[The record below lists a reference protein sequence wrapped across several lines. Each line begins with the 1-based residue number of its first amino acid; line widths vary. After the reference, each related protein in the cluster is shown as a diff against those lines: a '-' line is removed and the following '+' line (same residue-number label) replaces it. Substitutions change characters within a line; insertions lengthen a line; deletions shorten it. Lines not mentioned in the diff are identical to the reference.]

1 MKRIVNWAI
10 TNSPGMNVLVSALM
24 LVGAVALYR
33 MRREVFPTFELEI
46 VTISVPYPGAT
57 PQDCEEAICQKIEE
71 AIRSLDGI
79 KKVTSIAQ
87 EGNGVVLAELRSDV
101 RNVQKVMAEIDQLR
115 QQMRQSIIDMPD
127 EARANADAMRRVVS
141 DQITALSA
149 LADVVRRHGDRIDLS
164 GPGIRPVDGA
174 N

>member
-79 KKVTSIAQ
+79 KNCTRTNIPRT
-87 EGNGVVLAELRSDV
+87 NGVVD
-101 RNVQKVMAEIDQLR
+101 
-115 QQMRQSIIDMPD
+115 
-127 EARANADAMRRVVS
+127 RVVAS
-141 DQITALSA
+141 VSVEPKNRDGSSTITRTGT
-149 LADVVRRHGDRIDLS
+149 VRVFGSKPIPS
-164 GPGIRPVDGA
+164 
-174 N
+174 

>member
-87 EGNGVVLAELRSDV
+87 EGNGVVLADCLLYTSPSPRD
-101 RNVQKVMAEIDQLR
+101 
-115 QQMRQSIIDMPD
+115 
-127 EARANADAMRRVVS
+127 
-141 DQITALSA
+141 
-149 LADVVRRHGDRIDLS
+149 
-164 GPGIRPVDGA
+164 
-174 N
+174 